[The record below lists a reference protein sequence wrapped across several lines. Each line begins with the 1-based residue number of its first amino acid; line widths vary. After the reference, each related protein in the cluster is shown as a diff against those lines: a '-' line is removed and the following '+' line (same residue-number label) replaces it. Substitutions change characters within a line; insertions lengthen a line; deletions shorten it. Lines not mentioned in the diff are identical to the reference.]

1 MNHSAAKLET
11 VPLNVL
17 IVEDSE
23 EDADLIVLEL
33 KRGGFEPMY
42 RRVDNAEAMAKALTE
57 RNWDLVL
64 SDYSMPHFS
73 VTEALNMLQ
82 ATGLDIPFVIVSA
95 TIGEEAA
102 VEAMR
107 AGAHDYILKHRLGRL
122 VPAVSR
128 ELPQS
133 AVRTERRNLEEQL
146 RHAEEGES
154 PGMLAGGVAR
164 DVNNLLTGM
173 PGSGSL

>member
-1 MNHSAAKLET
+1 MNNTAVKMET
-11 VPLNVL
+11 LPLKVL

-33 KRGGFEPMY
+33 KRGGFEPVY
-42 RRVDNAEAMAKALTE
+42 RRVDNAEGMAKALTE
-57 RNWDLVL
+57 KPWDLVL

-122 VPAVSR
+122 GPAINPELR
-128 ELPQS
+128 ES
-133 AVRTERRNLEEQL
+133 AVRTDRRNPGEQL
-146 RHAEEGES
+146 RRAPNPES
-154 PGMLAGGVAR
+154 PGLVAGGGG
-164 DVNNLLTGM
+164 DQ
-173 PGSGSL
+173 